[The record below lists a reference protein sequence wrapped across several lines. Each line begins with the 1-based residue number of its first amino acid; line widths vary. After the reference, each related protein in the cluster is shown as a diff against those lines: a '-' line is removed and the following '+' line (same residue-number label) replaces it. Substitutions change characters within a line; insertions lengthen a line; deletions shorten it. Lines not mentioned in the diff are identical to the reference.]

1 MNNSNKTQRTSE
13 RRIMLD
19 DDYFRALIARDGAP
33 VIEIDIDSIK
43 MNLLKQMYITKVP
56 DDATLK
62 QIKKI

>member
-1 MNNSNKTQRTSE
+1 
-13 RRIMLD
+13 MLD